1 MMIYDYNNL
10 LKAVR
15 EIKTSKIIAEN
26 ERTAS
31 KKNKLAKLE
40 LDLKSSGLLDDW
52 YDLKRTC
59 KELGIRIMPYG
70 GWDEEQQGPLMDDFE
85 YFDDSGM
92 FLERKGP
99 SSDRHNMF
107 GFSYKDMEFKW
118 RTATLASPVSFHGY
132 DNEDAEI
139 DAKIRLIKL
148 FMANYEEYRAIQLR
162 RIYTKLGKEIEKI
175 KKIKSEIV

>member
-26 ERTAS
+26 ERTTS

-52 YDLKRTC
+52 YDLKQIC
-59 KELGIRIMPYG
+59 KELRIRVMPYG
-70 GWDEEQQGPLMDDFE
+70 GWDEEQQGPLMDDYK

-92 FLERKGP
+92 FLESKGP
-99 SSDRHNMF
+99 SSDWHNMF
-107 GFSYKDMEFKW
+107 GFSYKDREFKW
-118 RTATLASPVSFHGY
+118 RTAPLASPVRFYGY
-132 DNEDAEI
+132 DTEDAEI

-148 FMANYEEYRAIQLR
+148 FMSNYEEYKAIQLR
-162 RIYTKLGKEIEKI
+162 RIYAKLGKEIEKI
-175 KKIKSEIV
+175 EKIKSETV